1 MSAFYEILE
10 KIARECGPDIMGKK
24 VVLLGV
30 LKDYAPTF
38 KIENKLLA
46 KAVDEKVHLLFYQ
59 NADKDFNTKGQLVSK
74 ARWILEKEMYLREEA
89 VERIIV
95 AFMILA
101 RWQEQYK
108 FFLDKEEAQEFAFRE
123 WKKSLQNPYDAPKKF
138 REAGKR
144 YYSGENSQGQDFKQA
159 VYCFKKAAQEGD
171 VEAMFWLGY
180 CYNNGCGVQ
189 KDRNKAVLWYEQAA
203 NYGNA
208 DAQCNLGYCY
218 YSGEG
223 AVQDDNKAVYWF
235 ERAAK
240 QGQVKAQSW
249 LGYCYGAG
257 RGVKQNFE
265 KAIEWYKKAARQ
277 GDEYAQNKL
286 DLLL

>member
-1 MSAFYEILE
+1 MNEFYEVLG
-10 KIARECGPDIMGKK
+10 KIARECPSDIMGKK

-30 LKDYAPTF
+30 LKDYAPRF

-59 NADKDFNTKGQLVSK
+59 NEDKDFNAKKQLVSK
-74 ARWILEKEMYLREEA
+74 ARWILGKEMYLKEEA
-89 VERIIV
+89 VEKIIV
-95 AFMILA
+95 AFMLLA
-101 RWQEQYK
+101 GWKDDYK
-108 FFLDKEEAQEFAFRE
+108 TFLESEAAEEFAFRK
-123 WKKSLQNPYDAPKKF
+123 WNKNLANPYDSPENF
-138 REAGKR
+138 REAGSR
-144 YYSGENSQGQDFKQA
+144 YYTGDGAEQNLEQA
-159 VYCFKKAAQEGD
+159 VYYFRKAAEQGD
-171 VEAMFWLGY
+171 TTAQFWLGY
-180 CYNNGCGVQ
+180 CYNNGHGVK
-189 KDRNKAVLWYEQAA
+189 KDMNKAAQWYEQAA

-218 YSGEG
+218 YTGNGVE
-223 AVQDDNKAVYWF
+223 QDDNKAVYWF

-240 QGQVKAQSW
+240 QGQVQAQSW

-257 RGVKQNFE
+257 RGVKQNFA
-265 KAIEWYKKAARQ
+265 KAIEWYKKAAKQ

>member
-1 MSAFYEILE
+1 MNEFYEKLA
-10 KIARECGPDIMGKK
+10 KIASECGSDIMEKK

-30 LKDYAPTF
+30 LKDYAPKF

-59 NADKDFNTKGQLVSK
+59 NESKDFNAKKQLVSK
-74 ARWILEKEMYLREEA
+74 ARWILGREMYLKEEA
-89 VERIIV
+89 IEKVIV
-95 AFMILA
+95 SFMILA
-101 RWQEQYK
+101 GWKDDYK
-108 FFLDKEEAQEFAFRE
+108 IFLESEAAQEISFHE
-123 WKKSLQNPYDAPKKF
+123 WNKNLENPYAAPEYF
-138 REAGKR
+138 RKMGKC
-144 YYSGENSQGQDFKQA
+144 YYTGDGMQQDLEQA
-159 VYCFKKAAQEGD
+159 VYCFRKAAEQGD
-171 VEAMFWLGY
+171 VEAQFWLGY
-180 CYNNGCGVQ
+180 CYNNGHGVK
-189 KDRNKAVLWYEQAA
+189 KDMNKAAQWYEQAA
-203 NYGNA
+203 NYGHA

-218 YSGEG
+218 YSGDGVE
-223 AVQDDNKAVYWF
+223 QDDNKAIYWF

-257 RGVKQNFE
+257 RGAKQNFT
-265 KAIEWYKKAARQ
+265 KAIEWYKKAASQ

>member
-1 MSAFYEILE
+1 MNEFYKVLG
-10 KIARECGPDIMGKK
+10 KIARECAPDIMGKK

-30 LKDYAPTF
+30 LKDYAPQF

-59 NADKDFNTKGQLVSK
+59 NKDKDFNAKKQLVSK
-74 ARWILEKEMYLREEA
+74 ARWILGKEMYLREEA
-89 VERIIV
+89 VEKIIV
-95 AFMILA
+95 AFMLLA
-101 RWQEQYK
+101 GWQDDYK
-108 FFLDKEEAQEFAFRE
+108 TFLESEAAEEVAFRE
-123 WKKSLQNPYDAPKKF
+123 WNKNLTNPYDSPENF
-138 REAGKR
+138 REAGNR
-144 YYSGENSQGQDFKQA
+144 YYTGDGA
-159 VYCFKKAAQEGD
+159 VQNLEEAIYYFRKAAEQGD
-171 VEAMFWLGY
+171 TTAQFWLGY
-180 CYNNGCGVQ
+180 CYNNGHGVK
-189 KDRNKAVLWYEQAA
+189 KDMNKAAQWYEQAA

-218 YSGEG
+218 YTGDGVE
-223 AVQDDNKAVYWF
+223 QDDNKAVYWF

-240 QGQVKAQSW
+240 QGQMQAQSW

-257 RGVKQNFE
+257 RGAKQNFA
-265 KAIEWYKKAARQ
+265 KAIEWYKKAAKQ